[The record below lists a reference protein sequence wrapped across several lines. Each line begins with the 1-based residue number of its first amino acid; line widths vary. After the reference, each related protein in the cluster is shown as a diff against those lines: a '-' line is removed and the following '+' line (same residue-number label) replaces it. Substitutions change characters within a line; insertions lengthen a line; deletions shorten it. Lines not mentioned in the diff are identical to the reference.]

1 MTNSVE
7 VGQRPFDLPQL
18 PVNEV
23 EYTRARDTARPPDR
37 DDLLDLV
44 QVESEPACLSHE
56 REDLQRVLPV
66 EPIPRGRATRCGKN
80 ARRLVKS
87 KRLSADS
94 AACRHLADQETVPG
108 HDLSVNP
115 SPGGKVKSLLG
126 ALRLDRAASQ
136 WSSPAFLARPHRRAL
151 TADCLCGTP
160 RTPPSSPRR

>member
-23 EYTRARDTARPPDR
+23 EYMRARDTARPPDR

-66 EPIPRGRATRCGKN
+66 DPIT
-80 ARRLVKS
+80 
-87 KRLSADS
+87 
-94 AACRHLADQETVPG
+94 
-108 HDLSVNP
+108 
-115 SPGGKVKSLLG
+115 
-126 ALRLDRAASQ
+126 
-136 WSSPAFLARPHRRAL
+136 
-151 TADCLCGTP
+151 
-160 RTPPSSPRR
+160 